1 MPRLRDET
9 LREQLMLT
17 LIKKRG
23 HEDREV
29 IQFCN
34 LCELKE
40 LSDKTIRDIFDRLIK
55 EQDVSIMNDKET
67 LKDIFSKEKRGTK
80 L

>member
-1 MPRLRDET
+1 MNEAM
-9 LREQLMLT
+9 REDLMFT

-23 HEDREV
+23 HEDRKV

-40 LSDKTIRDIFDRLIK
+40 LSDKTIKNIFNRLIK
-55 EQDVSIMNDKET
+55 E
-67 LKDIFSKEKRGTK
+67 
-80 L
+80 